1 MFLLSV
7 KLVCIW
13 SALPRTQLASVSQVY
28 LQQFGYEIKNSFR
41 SSKLINQVPGNC
53 KVAPASESRE
63 NITILCFHLCN
74 YSKAAFAL
82 FASVFTPQLPV
93 TQLSTVSWK
102 TNFGLEVLQEY
113 STTSTSLYIHLSTSL
128 YQLSQLQQPSA
139 QSYSPSVLYQF

>member
-13 SALPRTQLASVSQVY
+13 SALPRTQLASVYQVY

-53 KVAPASESRE
+53 KVAPASESWE
-63 NITILCFHLCN
+63 NRTILCFHLCN

-82 FASVFTPQLPV
+82 FASVFTPQV
-93 TQLSTVSWK
+93 SSVSWK